1 MLKHVAVWIFSFTTL
16 ISFIDTYQRVVWE
29 YTVGL
34 NILGHIIAF
43 TGVIAMIF
51 FHVKWYHDVTPKNPY
66 TLDLDL
72 MIKLEEE
79 NQVKR
84 DKETSEAKAAKIDKK
99 FGKKIDDLAKN
110 SIRLEKLKIIGPSLP
125 KLECSPP
132 ENKYSL
138 EEKERS
144 PEQQSPLPPWSQ
156 AAKSQ
161 LLKINEEPGMESG
174 STINPANN
182 LFIRGLSLSPS
193 GYGSTAYN
201 RPSTDS
207 LNDMNSLNQKPKDR
221 NLANYQGKV
230 CCSKISRRQQK
241 ESHGRPC

>member
-34 NILGHIIAF
+34 NILGHVIAF

-99 FGKKIDDLAKN
+99 FDKKIDDLAKN
-110 SIRLEKLKIIGPSLP
+110 SILLEKLKIIGPSLP

-132 ENKYSL
+132 EKKYSL
-138 EEKERS
+138 EEKEKS
-144 PEQQSPLPPWSQ
+144 PDQQSPLPQ
-156 AAKSQ
+156 
-161 LLKINEEPGMESG
+161 
-174 STINPANN
+174 
-182 LFIRGLSLSPS
+182 
-193 GYGSTAYN
+193 
-201 RPSTDS
+201 
-207 LNDMNSLNQKPKDR
+207 
-221 NLANYQGKV
+221 
-230 CCSKISRRQQK
+230 
-241 ESHGRPC
+241 